1 MIYPLKQPLMIVG
14 LCLTLSYI
22 SIVNA
27 DVGGPASVNAQI
39 EGLTLPESAQSTIIP
54 TSKATDIRVLVDISG
69 SMKQNDPDNLR
80 IPALNLIVEMIPQGA
95 RAGVWTFGQWV
106 NMLIPP
112 AIVDDA
118 WRENAK
124 NNAQK
129 INSYGLRT
137 NIGEAMEKA
146 TWLFETQGDYE
157 QHAILLTDGLVDI
170 ADNSDPQQQKKNEQ
184 ERQRISTDILK
195 RYEELGVKIHSIG
208 LSKNADK
215 VLLDKLALATG
226 GTSVVV
232 SSAQELVK
240 AFLKAFEKAAPE
252 VAEQVPL
259 SNDNTFDIDSSVQEF
274 TALVFRKAGSNPMQ
288 LKTPDGNVISQIKGA
303 ENARW
308 FGETV
313 YDLVTVTNPQSGKWE
328 VDAEL
333 DPDNRIT
340 VVSDLKMDIVN
351 LPNALFPGQQIDFE
365 VYLHEKGEVITN
377 PDFLK
382 LMTIEMTMTAE
393 SGRSGT
399 KVISDPSSP
408 PSDGRYKESI
418 SRLSKEGQYEL
429 KIEVDGKTF
438 KRMRKDYIQVR
449 QPIGFEIR
457 KSQTGKNQAYA
468 VRVIPQ
474 VADIEVSRTRVIA
487 KLKGPDQS
495 SIIQAMPWIEEG
507 VWEAIIEPSKGSG
520 EYEIA
525 INIKGKI
532 GKDQEFRVKPDPI
545 KLQFPIPDDFTHEY
559 LAQNNEQDIQEE
571 PPVETDTQQEPV
583 ADETTEEEKQ
593 PESIEPEAELAEPV
607 IPDLAKKMDQQ
618 PELNAPEIVAPKA
631 EEDVLTDEQKAALEP
646 IPYWLY
652 AAIPISMLVLGVVGF
667 LIYRKLT
674 GKKQAVAG
682 QQEAE
687 AKESTAKADISLND
701 GLDDEDFDED
711 FDLSGDDDD
720 EMAIAIGG
728 DDLDDEGDTNEESE
742 PLPELDDLDDAEMDM
757 DDMEPAPIA
766 DPVEDDIPDF
776 DENFDIENTD
786 VKEDTEIPDDTASAI
801 DELDSVLDSLS
812 DEDEENIPQLDE
824 AVDDE
829 FDIGAQADPQDPAE
843 DESESTAEP
852 DLDLPANEDE
862 QEGDNAIDEALANLE
877 SELDDI
883 DVDALMDDDKKED

>member
-1 MIYPLKQPLMIVG
+1 MIYPFRQPLMIVG
-14 LCLTLSYI
+14 LFLTLSYI
-22 SIVNA
+22 NVVIANTAGSASI
-27 DVGGPASVNAQI
+27 DTQI
-39 EGLTLPESAQSTIIP
+39 DGLTLPESAQSTIIP
-54 TSKATDIRVLVDISG
+54 TNKATDIRVLVDISG
-69 SMKQNDPDNLR
+69 SMKQNDPENLR

-112 AIVDDA
+112 ATVDDA
-118 WRENAK
+118 WRKNAK
-124 NNAQK
+124 NSAQK

-146 TWLFETQGDYE
+146 TWLLETQGDYE

-170 ADNSDPQQQKKNEQ
+170 ADDSDPQKQKKNEQ
-184 ERQRISTDILK
+184 ERQRISTEILK

-215 VLLDKLALATG
+215 VLLDKLALATD

-259 SNDNTFDIDSSVQEF
+259 SSDNTFEIDSSVEEF

-288 LKTPDGNVISQIKGA
+288 LKTPDGKVISQIKGA

-308 FGETV
+308 FGEAV
-313 YDLVTVTNPQSGKWE
+313 YDLVTVTNPQPGKWE

-340 VVSDLKMDIVN
+340 VVSDLKMDIAN

-365 VYLHEKGEVITN
+365 VYLHEKGKVITN

-408 PSDGRYKESI
+408 PNDGRYKESI
-418 SRLSKEGQYEL
+418 SRLSQEGQYEL

-457 KSQTGKNQAYA
+457 KSQTAKNQAYA

-507 VWEAIIEPSKGSG
+507 VWEAIIEPSKGPG

-525 INIKGKI
+525 INIKGKM
-532 GKDQEFRVKPDPI
+532 GEDQEFRVKPDPI
-545 KLQFPIPDDFTHEY
+545 KLQFPISDDFTHKY
-559 LAQNNEQDIQEE
+559 LTQHNEQEIKPESPEE
-571 PPVETDTQQEPV
+571 ADTQQDAV
-583 ADETTEEEKQ
+583 VDEAEQEEKAT
-593 PESIEPEAELAEPV
+593 ESIEPEEQPAEPV
-607 IPDLAKKMDQQ
+607 MPDLANKIDQQ
-618 PELNAPEIVAPKA
+618 PELNAPEIVAPKG

-652 AAIPISMLVLGVVGF
+652 AAIPISMLVFGVVGF

-674 GKKQAVAG
+674 SKKQAAAA
-682 QQEAE
+682 QPEPE
-687 AKESTAKADISLND
+687 TKESTADVSLND

-711 FDLSGDDDD
+711 FDLSGDDDE
-720 EMAIAIGG
+720 EMPIAIGG
-728 DDLDDEGDTNEESE
+728 DDLGDDDGTSEEPE
-742 PLPELDDLDDAEMDM
+742 PLPELDDLDDSDM
-757 DDMEPAPIA
+757 DDLEPAPIA
-766 DPVEDDIPDF
+766 EPVADDIPDF

-786 VKEDTEIPDDTASAI
+786 VKEKIESTDDTASAI
-801 DELDSVLDSLS
+801 DELDSVLDNLS

-824 AVDDE
+824 AVGDE
-829 FDIGAQADPQDPAE
+829 FDIGSEAEPLDPAE
-843 DESESTAEP
+843 NDVESNAEA
-852 DLDLPANEDE
+852 DIDLPVNEDE

-883 DVDALMDDDKKED
+883 DVDALMDDDKKEE